1 MNARVLPP
9 PRRVVTGHG
18 ADGRSC
24 VLQDGPSPAM
34 ITLPER
40 SGYRNA
46 NIWRTVG
53 SPAPIEAADSVTE
66 HRGVLPPTGGTVLR
80 VIDIPP
86 ALADRAEQKRIATK
100 TMLSLYPDAVHD
112 PTNTQAGMHVTRTI
126 DYAIVLSGT
135 ITSILEN
142 DETELHAG
150 DILIQ
155 RGTNHAWEN
164 RTKEIV
170 RIAFVLIDGN

>member
-1 MNARVLPP
+1 
-9 PRRVVTGHG
+9 
-18 ADGRSC
+18 
-24 VLQDGPSPAM
+24 M
-34 ITLPER
+34 ITLPEG

-53 SPAPIEAADSVTE
+53 SLAPIEAADSIVE
-66 HRGVLPPTGGTVLR
+66 HLGVMPPTGGTVLR

-100 TMLSLYPDAVHD
+100 TMMSLYPDAVHD

-126 DYAIVLSGT
+126 DYAIVLCGT
-135 ITSILEN
+135 ITSTLEN

-155 RGTNHAWEN
+155 RGRNHAWEN

-170 RIAFVLIDGN
+170 RISFVLIDGN